1 MVNESSMRKYIL
13 LFFLCGSIGILK
25 AQDPLFTQFYAAP
38 LQINPAFAG
47 VTSAP
52 RVTLNYRSQW
62 SNVSG
67 GYQTYA
73 AAFETSIEALNSGF
87 GIMVLAD
94 DAMDGV
100 YKTNRISG
108 IYGYRVKINDD
119 FFIKFGVEA
128 GLIRTSLDW
137 DKLQFGDQLDPLTGG
152 QDPLG
157 NPTLSEEK
165 RPTSLN
171 KTVGDIGAGILFYGR
186 TLYGGV
192 SVKHLN
198 NPDESLLS
206 LNNNLS
212 AGMPLRYTIHGGLEI
227 EVKKGNKRNAP
238 TFISPNVLIARQA
251 EFTQVNVGA
260 YSGFGKFFGGL
271 WYRHT
276 GGNADAAMILAGFRE
291 GVLRIGYSY
300 DFTLSALAAAN
311 PGGTHEISLTIN
323 FEDSRETQRRRK
335 SSRYEN
341 CFKMFK

>member
-1 MVNESSMRKYIL
+1 MVNESFMRKYTLIFL
-13 LFFLCGSIGILK
+13 LCGSIGMLK

-62 SNVSG
+62 SNISG

-73 AAFETSIEALNSGF
+73 AAFETSIEKLNSGF
-87 GIMVLAD
+87 GIVVLAD

-108 IYGYRVKINDD
+108 VYGYRVKVNDD
-119 FFIKFGVEA
+119 LFMKFGMEV

-137 DKLQFGDQLDPLTGG
+137 DKLQFGDQLDPINGG

-157 NPTLSEEK
+157 NPILSEEQ
-165 RPTSLN
+165 RPASLN
-171 KTVGDIGAGILFYGR
+171 KILADVGAGILIHSRVFYG
-186 TLYGGV
+186 GF

-206 LNNNLS
+206 LNENLS

-251 EFTQVNVGA
+251 DFTQVNVGA
-260 YSGFGKFFGGL
+260 YAGFGKFFSGL
-271 WYRHT
+271 WYRHS

-291 GVLRIGYSY
+291 GALRIGYSY

-323 FEDSRETQRRRK
+323 FDDSPETQRRRK
-335 SSRYEN
+335 SSRYN
-341 CFKMFK
+341 DCFKMFK